1 MTTALL
7 SQSDGAHMMAPH
19 SHVRRRLVF
28 AAMIGTMFPFSIGTV
43 SGAVET
49 YEAGLS
55 ALVAPHAKQLQAA
68 GIQSILTRTG
78 KRRRD
83 IQVLTQWG
91 PTYFPWPK
99 GVTPAVFEIYV
110 AKDGTA
116 EVYTDG
122 HSESTKARYAAAFNA
137 VVPEAIR
144 QAGLTRAAATK
155 PKH

>member
-1 MTTALL
+1 
-7 SQSDGAHMMAPH
+7 
-19 SHVRRRLVF
+19 
-28 AAMIGTMFPFSIGTV
+28 MIGTMFPFSIGTV

-49 YEAGLS
+49 SRGR
-55 ALVAPHAKQLQAA
+55 ALRARCAARQALQAA

-78 KRRRD
+78 PRRRD

-110 AKDGTA
+110 ARDGTA
-116 EVYTDG
+116 KLYTDG
-122 HSESTKARYAAAFNA
+122 YSESTKAHYAAAFNA

-144 QAGLTRAAATK
+144 QAGLTRAGLRRNPSTEQ
-155 PKH
+155 